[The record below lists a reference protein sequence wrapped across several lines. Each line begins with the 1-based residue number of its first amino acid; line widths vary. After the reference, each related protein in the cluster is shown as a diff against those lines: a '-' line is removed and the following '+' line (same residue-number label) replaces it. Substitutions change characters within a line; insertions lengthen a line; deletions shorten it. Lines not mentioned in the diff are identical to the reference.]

1 MDQKIKWSFIIAG
14 TVVIASVAMWGIW
27 YLLKGRKEKLR
38 KDLNKIVEEA
48 STKVVHEFA
57 ENTSSSI
64 IRDNA
69 SGVFSTVK
77 SVTNKPIEDTDI
89 DTVKTV
95 LQRLFPKKTTDIG
108 GVDKNTIE
116 ATENQSK
123 VRDAIKD
130 DDLAKLIINNLVET
144 KIKEKVGSQSEKAA
158 KSATNT
164 EVDKLVEKGSSVDN
178 TTKDKIINTA
188 KEAAKKKLEE
198 IINTTAL
205 AEIKEYVKTHGKEV
219 FKQEKLRRTFF
230 RIFRSKV
237 MITCKGVM
245 IIAVLAIWAC
255 WVLAKNYRDNEK
267 EKLNGKLIGWV
278 IQASHEV
285 VEEFAEEKGREVLKD
300 SVLVNDVARALSID
314 NFTADNITNSIDSVA
329 KSVIKPENKKSIMDL
344 KTTDGKVDSAKNKA
358 NKIKQDKITAAAEVI
373 IKDLMVKAV
382 RKELEEKCK
391 SEAKL
396 ATEDAVKKVVEK
408 EFDDQN
414 DKTNIIKKAKKVAI
428 RKTGEFNADKFNALK
443 EAIKNDAK
451 QALTKSKDM
460 ISTTIIYSAIKQTA
474 SAIVMF
480 GLAGWIVWLLK
491 KSYQFDYKTL
501 EEEFDDLVEK
511 SSADA
516 VKKFGEEKGD
526 EVSAGDV
533 AEIASGLPKIKILDK
548 DIENAKT
555 GVAKCVKEKDDKDK
569 ISEVDKYKANDLAQ
583 RKVATEINNKAKV
596 IAKKVMVKMIQE
608 KVGEECKIAAKSA
621 TDAEIKQFF
630 EKGSSNENTAKTAI
644 STRAKEAAFNK
655 AKELLQTP
663 KYAIDNEK
671 FKSEAKKALKNAE
684 GTIKRD
690 VVFAAILEVA
700 NVTK

>member
-219 FKQEKLRRTFF
+219 FKQE
-230 RIFRSKV
+230 
-237 MITCKGVM
+237 
-245 IIAVLAIWAC
+245 
-255 WVLAKNYRDNEK
+255 
-267 EKLNGKLIGWV
+267 
-278 IQASHEV
+278 
-285 VEEFAEEKGREVLKD
+285 
-300 SVLVNDVARALSID
+300 AL
-314 NFTADNITNSIDSVA
+314 
-329 KSVIKPENKKSIMDL
+329 VIK
-344 KTTDGKVDSAKNKA
+344 
-358 NKIKQDKITAAAEVI
+358 
-373 IKDLMVKAV
+373 
-382 RKELEEKCK
+382 
-391 SEAKL
+391 
-396 ATEDAVKKVVEK
+396 
-408 EFDDQN
+408 
-414 DKTNIIKKAKKVAI
+414 
-428 RKTGEFNADKFNALK
+428 
-443 EAIKNDAK
+443 
-451 QALTKSKDM
+451 
-460 ISTTIIYSAIKQTA
+460 
-474 SAIVMF
+474 
-480 GLAGWIVWLLK
+480 
-491 KSYQFDYKTL
+491 
-501 EEEFDDLVEK
+501 
-511 SSADA
+511 
-516 VKKFGEEKGD
+516 
-526 EVSAGDV
+526 
-533 AEIASGLPKIKILDK
+533 
-548 DIENAKT
+548 
-555 GVAKCVKEKDDKDK
+555 
-569 ISEVDKYKANDLAQ
+569 
-583 RKVATEINNKAKV
+583 
-596 IAKKVMVKMIQE
+596 
-608 KVGEECKIAAKSA
+608 
-621 TDAEIKQFF
+621 
-630 EKGSSNENTAKTAI
+630 
-644 STRAKEAAFNK
+644 
-655 AKELLQTP
+655 
-663 KYAIDNEK
+663 
-671 FKSEAKKALKNAE
+671 
-684 GTIKRD
+684 
-690 VVFAAILEVA
+690 
-700 NVTK
+700 